1 MRVIKKIDEMKKYV
15 KERRSDKIIGLVP
28 TMGCLHEGHLSLIR
42 KARKECD
49 EVIVSIF
56 VNPTQFGE
64 GEDYQ
69 RYPRN
74 LERDINLSEREGV
87 DVIFAPSV
95 EDMYPENYST
105 FVQVEGKL
113 SSVLEGASRPGHFR
127 GVCIVLTKLFNII
140 NPDLSFFGEKDYQQA
155 LIVKKM
161 VRDLNIPTRIVL
173 LPTVREKDGL
183 AMSSRNSYLNEKERK
198 AATILYKSLKEAKK
212 WIKDGEKDPS
222 QIIDKMRSFIAKE
235 PLAKIDYI
243 AIVDSESLKEVKEIK
258 RGDLIALA
266 VYIGKVRLID
276 NMKV

>member
-49 EVIVSIF
+49 EAIVSVF

-198 AATILYKSLKEAKK
+198 AATILYESLKEAKK
-212 WIKDGEKDPS
+212 WIEDGERDS
-222 QIIDKMRSFIAKE
+222 SRIVDKMRSFIAKE

>member
-1 MRVIKKIDEMKKYV
+1 MRLIKKIDEMEKYV
-15 KERRSDKIIGLVP
+15 KERKGDKIIGLVP
-28 TMGCLHEGHLSLIR
+28 TMGYLHEGHLSLIR
-42 KARKECD
+42 KARKKCD

-56 VNPTQFGE
+56 VNPTQFGG

-69 RYPRN
+69 RYPRDI
-74 LERDINLSEREGV
+74 ERDIKLSEREGI
-87 DVIFAPSV
+87 DIIFAPSV

-113 SSVLEGASRPGHFR
+113 SSVLEGASRLGHFK
-127 GVCIVLTKLFNII
+127 GVCTVLTKLFNII
-140 NPDLSFFGEKDYQQA
+140 NPNLSFFGEKDYQQA

-161 VRDLNIPTRIVL
+161 VKDLNIPTQIVL

-183 AMSSRNSYLNEKERK
+183 AISSRNSYFNERERK
-198 AATILYKSLKEAKK
+198 AATILYKSLKEARK
-212 WIKDGEKDPS
+212 WIKNGERDPS
-222 QIIDKMRSFIAKE
+222 QIVDKMRNFIAKE
-235 PLAKIDYI
+235 PLTKIDYI
-243 AIVDSESLKEVKEIK
+243 AVVNSESLEEVKEIK